1 MKNEI
6 GKKEETKMNKLF
18 RRNQVIVSALALMIA
33 VAGYLTYAQQAKENE
48 GVEAAVGQ
56 GTDTYA
62 DENYELSDEDLAANN
77 NLDEKTLEELNEYG
91 EAGEDGYVDVITPE
105 SEVESVAK
113 EDDSLETEAVN
124 SPGTAVLASGLN
136 VTEFMAQSRLDR
148 EQVRSKSRDS
158 LLEIIN
164 NEELSEQER
173 QSAIDNMLALTN
185 ASEMESAAETL
196 LEANG
201 FENSIVTITGEQV
214 DVVICRESITDSER
228 AQIEDIVKRKTETG
242 VENIVISLMDFQE

>member
-6 GKKEETKMNKLF
+6 GKKEETKMNQLF
-18 RRNQVIVSALALMIA
+18 RRNQVIISALALMIA
-33 VAGYLTYAQQAKENE
+33 VAGYLTYAQQANEKE
-48 GVEAAVGQ
+48 GVEAAIQ
-56 GTDTYA
+56 NTDTYA
-62 DENYELSDEDLAANN
+62 EGNYELSDEDLAANGS
-77 NLDEKTLEELNEYG
+77 LDEKTLEELNEYG

-105 SEVESVAK
+105 TEIESGTDESEP
-113 EDDSLETEAVN
+113 ETAAVN

-148 EQVRSKSRDS
+148 EQLRSKSRDS

-164 NEELSEQER
+164 NEELSEEER
-173 QSAIDNMLALTN
+173 QSAIDNMLSLTN

-242 VENIVISLMDFQE
+242 VENIVISLMDLKE